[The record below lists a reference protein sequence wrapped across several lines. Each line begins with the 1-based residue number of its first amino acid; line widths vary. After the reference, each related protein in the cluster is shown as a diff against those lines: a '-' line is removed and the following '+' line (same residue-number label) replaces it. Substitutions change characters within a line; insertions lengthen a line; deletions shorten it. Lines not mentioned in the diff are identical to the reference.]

1 MRSWFNLT
9 ESAYKTTFISS
20 NVPNQALYPSSM
32 LRFSL
37 SSIPYPSHIRFLLN
51 EQVID
56 LSKAFLPE
64 WEGSLDRRWLQLA
77 LMEPL
82 PAGENRL
89 VVELTQKGFDAK
101 EGQGGK
107 MLTSVEIME
116 YGCDGR

>member
-9 ESAYKTTFISS
+9 ESAYQTTFISS
-20 NVPNQALYPSSM
+20 NVPNKALYPNSM

-37 SSIPYPSHIRFLLN
+37 SSIPYLSHIRFILN
-51 EQVID
+51 GQAID

-77 LMEPL
+77 LTDPL

-89 VVELTQKGFDAK
+89 EVELTQKGLDAE

-116 YGCDGR
+116 YGGDGR